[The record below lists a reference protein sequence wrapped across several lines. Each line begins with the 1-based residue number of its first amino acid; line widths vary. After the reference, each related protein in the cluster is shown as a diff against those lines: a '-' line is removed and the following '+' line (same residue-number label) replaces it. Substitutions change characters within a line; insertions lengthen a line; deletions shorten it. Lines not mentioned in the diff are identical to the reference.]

1 MATTLPLPI
10 EFRLPEGWIPAPPD
24 EVDAPAV
31 AFVAL
36 HPQADA
42 GFTAN
47 ITIDGDFLS
56 EAETLEGVA
65 DDAVERLRDGAES
78 VAVVR
83 RRDVGSAQAPGLTQR
98 LALTAVVQ
106 GVRRNLVQS
115 QVYLAMLD
123 SADPKRRAVI
133 RLILTATA
141 TQHDH
146 VLEDFQDFLRTVRPD
161 TGQVPSGGPD
171 NA

>member
-36 HPQADA
+36 HPKADA

-56 EAETLEGVA
+56 ETETLEGVA

-78 VAVVR
+78 VEVVQR
-83 RRDVGSAQAPGLTQR
+83 RGVGSAEAPGLTQR
-98 LALTAVVQ
+98 LTLTAVVA
-106 GVRRNLVQS
+106 GVRRDLVQS

-123 SADPKRRAVI
+123 STDPERRAVI
-133 RLILTATA
+133 RMTLTATA
-141 TQHDH
+141 TQHDS
-146 VLEDFQDFLRTVRPD
+146 VLGDFQDFLRTVRPD
-161 TGQVPSGGPD
+161 TGQEPSGG
-171 NA
+171 AR

>member
-24 EVDAPAV
+24 EVDAPTV

-36 HPQADA
+36 HPRADA

-56 EAETLEGVA
+56 QGETLEGVA
-65 DDAVERLRDGAES
+65 DDAVERLRDGVES
-78 VAVVR
+78 VAVVQR
-83 RRDVGSAQAPGLTQR
+83 SGVGSAEAPGLTQR
-98 LALTAVVQ
+98 LALTAVIA
-106 GVRRNLVQS
+106 GVRRDLVQS

-123 SADPKRRAVI
+123 STDVKRRAVI
-133 RLILTATA
+133 RMILTATA
-141 TQHDH
+141 TQHDS

-161 TGQVPSGGPD
+161 TGQEPSGGPR
-171 NA
+171 